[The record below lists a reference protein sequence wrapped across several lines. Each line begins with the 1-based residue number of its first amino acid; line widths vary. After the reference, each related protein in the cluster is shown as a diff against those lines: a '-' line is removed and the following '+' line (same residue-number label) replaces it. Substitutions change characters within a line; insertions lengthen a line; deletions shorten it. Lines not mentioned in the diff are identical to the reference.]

1 MPSSCQQCGTNLKLA
16 RFGRR
21 RRFCSNACR
30 QVAFRNETT
39 ANGGPSYP
47 SKGKEKRVLEPT
59 EIKRDFPLRNEEFEP
74 PGSFGNFSN
83 GPVFE
88 KINGITWK
96 LTDGVQINTG
106 SGRASRA
113 LGYVME
119 VFPGRW
125 MARVRNLGSDLL
137 SFGAAKQEAIRLYR
151 CRDKGT
157 VDWIHE
163 LNLRAAVEIN
173 RSALASDKRKAPVDL
188 VGGYRQGHI
197 DPKIRTIVLD
207 AEINFLTDARPE
219 AIKGDYY
226 LFEYDSDGYPGLPAC
241 LDRRKPRLRQAAYR
255 KKQEAKE
262 QAAKSL
268 RQTKK
273 TVRHRT
279 SEPAPWRETKSTCDA
294 NIGTKAQDRA
304 YLRSHP
310 WDGAGG

>member
-16 RFGRR
+16 PSGRR
-21 RRFCSNACR
+21 KRFCSNACR

-59 EIKRDFPLRNEEFEP
+59 EIKRDFSLRNEEFEP

-163 LNLRAAVEIN
+163 LNLRAAAEIN
-173 RSALASDKRKAPVDL
+173 RAALASNKRNTPVDL
-188 VGGYRQGHI
+188 IGGQRHGLI
-197 DPKIRTIVLD
+197 DPKISAAVLE
-207 AEINFLTDARPE
+207 AEVGFLTDPRPE
-219 AIKGDYY
+219 TIKGDDYTI
-226 LFEYDSDGYPGLPAC
+226 EYHSDGYPKLPAC
-241 LDRRKPRLRQAAYR
+241 LDRRKPRLRQAA
-255 KKQEAKE
+255 
-262 QAAKSL
+262 
-268 RQTKK
+268 
-273 TVRHRT
+273 
-279 SEPAPWRETKSTCDA
+279 
-294 NIGTKAQDRA
+294 
-304 YLRSHP
+304 
-310 WDGAGG
+310 